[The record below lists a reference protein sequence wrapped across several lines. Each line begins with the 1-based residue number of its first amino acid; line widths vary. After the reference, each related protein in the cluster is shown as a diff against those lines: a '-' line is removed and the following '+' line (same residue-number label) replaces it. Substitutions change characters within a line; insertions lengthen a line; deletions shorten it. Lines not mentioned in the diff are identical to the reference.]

1 MKRSTFLSLTL
12 ALALTAAGCAS
23 SSGGDGT
30 IRRDS
35 RTLTPEEIATVPVTN
50 LYEAVQRLR
59 PRWLEMRD
67 VRSLGA
73 GGGASGGQIVVFLN
87 NSYVGGPESLRQFET
102 HQIVRIRYLD
112 AAQASATLT
121 GYDTSRHVVGGIVLE
136 TSDQR

>member
-1 MKRSTFLSLTL
+1 MKRSTFLGAAL
-12 ALALTAAGCAS
+12 AVALTAGGCAS
-23 SSGGDGT
+23 SGADGT

-73 GGGASGGQIVVFLN
+73 GAGTSGGQIVVFLN
-87 NSYVGGPESLRQFET
+87 NSYVGGPETLRQFET

-121 GYDTSRHVVGGIVLE
+121 GYDTSRHVVAGIVLE
-136 TSDQR
+136 TSESR

>member
-1 MKRSTFLSLTL
+1 MQRRTVLSLAL

-23 SSGGDGT
+23 SSGGDGSV
-30 IRRDS
+30 RRDS
-35 RTLTPEEIATVPVTN
+35 RSLTPEEIATVPVTN
-50 LYEAVQRLR
+50 LYEAVERLR

-87 NSYVGGPESLRQFET
+87 NSYVGGPETLRQFQA
-102 HQIVRIRYLD
+102 HQVVNIRYLD

-121 GYDTSRHVVGGIVLE
+121 GYDTSRHVVAGIVLE
-136 TSDQR
+136 TAEAR

>member
-1 MKRSTFLSLTL
+1 MQRSSFFSLTL
-12 ALALTAAGCAS
+12 VLALTAAGCAS
-23 SSGGDGT
+23 SGGGGT

-73 GGGASGGQIVVFLN
+73 AGGTSGGQIVVFLN
-87 NSYVGGPESLRQFET
+87 NNYVGGPETLRQFEP

-121 GYDTSRHVVGGIVLE
+121 GYDTSRHVVAGIVLE
-136 TSDQR
+136 TSER